1 MSKQTNKQKPTKV
14 VKSVRFSQED
24 IDLMEKGAEVKGM
37 SVSDFIVYCVRK
49 EFIGKDLISP
59 DEIDELNKQSELLFQ
74 LAETLRTTTQNLN
87 RKTDYQLTDKLKN
100 IVTKEEEAIFQSN
113 LKSWFETAKSSIEF
127 SINPVSLSKELIK
140 QGIYEYNLTDYAVSI
155 LENAADK
162 TIQIRR

>member
-37 SVSDFIVYCVRK
+37 SVSNFIVYCVRK

-87 RKTDYQLTDKLKN
+87 RKNRLPTYRQ
-100 IVTKEEEAIFQSN
+100 TKE
-113 LKSWFETAKSSIEF
+113 
-127 SINPVSLSKELIK
+127 
-140 QGIYEYNLTDYAVSI
+140 YRY
-155 LENAADK
+155 
-162 TIQIRR
+162 